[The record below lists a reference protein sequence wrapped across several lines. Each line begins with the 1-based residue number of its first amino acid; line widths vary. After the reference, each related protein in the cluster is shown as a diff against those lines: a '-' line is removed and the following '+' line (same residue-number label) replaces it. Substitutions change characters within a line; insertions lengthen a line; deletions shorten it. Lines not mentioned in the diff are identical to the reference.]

1 MQLCGDTSLT
11 VFVVLSNFFFL
22 AFWLLLDN
30 TFNVRLSV
38 NWGVVC
44 PHFPVEPSPQT
55 STNVLWAV
63 RNQEQDFCSQG
74 LSLVQDQESE
84 GSDTSSCPDSDVTVD
99 YIEDYSSSP
108 ERWTLCATQDFS
120 GS

>member
-1 MQLCGDTSLT
+1 MPDCATLWKHIINSLCS
-11 VFVVLSNFFFL
+11 FKFFFCL
-22 AFWLLLDN
+22 A
-30 TFNVRLSV
+30 NVRLSV

-74 LSLVQDQESE
+74 PSLVQDQESE
-84 GSDTSSCPDSDVTVD
+84 GSDTSSCLDSDVTVD

-108 ERWTLCATQDFS
+108 EHWTLCATQDFS
-120 GS
+120 AS